1 MTSQMFVVQGRLMG
15 RNEYDY
21 ASRSHWSK
29 AAEAKKS
36 EQERVIWAMKQA
48 HIEPVDYPIELAFN
62 FYEKRQRNGRM
73 RDHDNI
79 RGGAVKV
86 VLDAMKAAGIIK
98 DDGPMFVRN
107 TYAWFAYNQ
116 ANPRVEVLITEYDP
130 NGRTMYFPPIAGVD
144 KEER

>member
-1 MTSQMFVVQGRLMG
+1 MSQEFTIEGRLMG

-29 AAEAKKS
+29 ANEAKKS
-36 EQERVIWAMKQA
+36 EQDRVIWAMKQA
-48 HIEPVDYPIELAFN
+48 HVRPAEGPIEIAFN
-62 FYEKRQRNGRM
+62 FYEKRQGNGRL

-86 VLDAMKAAGIIK
+86 VLDAMKAHGIIP
-98 DDGPMFVRN
+98 DDNPRIVRN

-116 ANPRVEVLITEYDP
+116 AHPRVEVKITDYDP
-130 NGRTMYFPPIAGVD
+130 NGRTMHFPPIAGLD
-144 KEER
+144 